1 MLEMM
6 LNSSSGTTSAVIA
19 LDQMEPTHRADI
31 ISVAVE
37 SDSQNDT
44 ECRCKQHAC
53 GETRVFLTFEKRQDD
68 EQDRG
73 YAEGDPI
80 ICDV

>member
-19 LDQMEPTHRADI
+19 LDQI